1 VKGSTSEAAASPW
14 GEHTLRGREGLAFRI
29 GPLSLRLEERE
40 GEVWL
45 ARRTSDERAS
55 SVVPGGA
62 RDPAAD
68 ERPHGWTRWA
78 TAGWDGRVALT
89 PAFPDRPVVVE
100 PEGSFWL
107 VRGARVRIY
116 VRVPLWV
123 NVEALGDERTSL
135 ARIPTMVGSDTW
147 WGSFQE
153 GELCYWFATSA
164 RRAVEDSLFQP
175 HLAMCPVQLENISS
189 DSLRVERIALRVAYL
204 SLYTQGGRIW
214 ADETSVRYQG
224 EAEGAQ
230 LDVAGSPPPE
240 APGAERLVP
249 ARLRMTRGVRAATFA
264 RLRAV
269 QGWI

>member
-1 VKGSTSEAAASPW
+1 VKGSVSDPAASPW
-14 GEHTLRGREGLAFRI
+14 GEHDLRGGDGLDFFIGALTLRF
-29 GPLSLRLEERE
+29 EERE

-45 ARRTSDERAS
+45 SRRASDERAS
-55 SVVPGGA
+55 AVQPGDA
-62 RDPAAD
+62 RDSASE

-89 PAFPDRPVVVE
+89 PGFPDRAVVVE
-100 PEGSFWL
+100 PDGAFWL
-107 VRGARVRIY
+107 ARGARARIY

-123 NVEALGDERTSL
+123 HVEALGDERTSL
-135 ARIPTMVGSDTW
+135 TRIPTMTGSDTW
-147 WGSFQE
+147 WGSFEE

-164 RRAVEDSLFQP
+164 RRTVEDSLFQP
-175 HLAMCPVQLENISS
+175 HLAMCPVQLENVSS

-204 SLYTQGGRIW
+204 TLYAQGERIW
-214 ADETSVRYQG
+214 ADETTVRYQG
-224 EAEGAQ
+224 EAEGAH

-240 APGAERLVP
+240 APGAQLLVP
-249 ARLRMTRGVRAATFA
+249 ARLRMTRGVRAFTFA